1 MSNSKNK
8 TITGVYQDNSAWV
21 SRYEK
26 VKKEL
31 ADDEFATNR
40 FNTAVKNLS
49 MFREY
54 WNEQGGDHDKFI
66 ESLKYTVSLS
76 TASAEVEMLRTLNEQ
91 RAKDGR
97 KLINIPTMKDIRHM
111 TTHQLID
118 TLGIGDEI
126 LDNWKAIRDSLVAK
140 GYSLNAANR
149 QASEWIAQNWFGS
162 E

>member
-31 ADDEFATNR
+31 ADDEFAMNR

-54 WNEQGGDHDKFI
+54 WHENGDNHDKFI
-66 ESLKYTVSLS
+66 ESFKYTVSLS
-76 TASAEVEMLRTLNEQ
+76 TARAEVEMLRVLNEQ
-91 RAKDGR
+91 RAIDGR
-97 KLINIPTMKDIRHM
+97 KLIDIPAMKDIRHM

-118 TLGIGDEI
+118 TLGIGNEI
-126 LDNWKAIRDSLVAK
+126 VDQWKAVRDSLVAK
-140 GYSLNAANR
+140 GYSLAEAKR
-149 QASEWIAQNWFGS
+149 QASEWIGQNWFGS
-162 E
+162 N